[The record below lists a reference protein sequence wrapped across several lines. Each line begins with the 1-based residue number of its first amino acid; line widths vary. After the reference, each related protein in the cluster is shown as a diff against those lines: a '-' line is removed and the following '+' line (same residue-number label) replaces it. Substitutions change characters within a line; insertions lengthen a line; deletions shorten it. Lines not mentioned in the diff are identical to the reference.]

1 MAQLTIEIPDALLPE
16 VEQLR
21 SQLPSL
27 MTQWVMS
34 SRVVQPEVQQGAS
47 QEVLSFLMAQPTPQD
62 ILGFKVSSVAQARLK
77 VLLDRNREG
86 ELEEEEALEHYHLL
100 RVAHLHSKS
109 L

>member
-16 VEQLR
+16 ME
-21 SQLPSL
+21 
-27 MTQWVMS
+27 
-34 SRVVQPEVQQGAS
+34 QGAS

-86 ELEEEEALEHYHLL
+86 ELGQQWHC
-100 RVAHLHSKS
+100 
-109 L
+109 